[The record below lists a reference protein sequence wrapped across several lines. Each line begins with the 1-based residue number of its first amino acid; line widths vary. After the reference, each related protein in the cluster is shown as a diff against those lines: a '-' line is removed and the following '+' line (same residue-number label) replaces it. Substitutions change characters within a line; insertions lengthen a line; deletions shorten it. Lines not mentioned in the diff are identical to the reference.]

1 MHSDTFLYNLH
12 SLLYYIKSDHP
23 ALIDSVDPLNQEIE
37 ALYFQQRDL
46 PHPSKEVHEWA
57 NKCTQLT
64 GTIHDFSLYY
74 NKKYLDKWTS
84 ENRRHLMNSS
94 IKRYEADLE
103 ELRMMKI

>member
-1 MHSDTFLYNLH
+1 MKAPFRGSSILPQK
-12 SLLYYIKSDHP
+12 LLSFTVNYSNI
-23 ALIDSVDPLNQEIE
+23 QG
-37 ALYFQQRDL
+37 
-46 PHPSKEVHEWA
+46 
-57 NKCTQLT
+57 QLT

-84 ENRRHLMNSS
+84 ENRIHLMNSS